1 MTIREQVNAAIK
13 AAMIAKDKEQL
24 QTLRSLSAAF
34 KQIEIDQRIEIT
46 DEVALR
52 ELVRQVKQRQ
62 ESAKQ
67 FREAE
72 REALAEKEESE
83 IKIIRQFM
91 PEEIGEAELKAHVDK
106 LLASTDLP
114 KTMQSMGA
122 LMNQLKSELEG
133 KADMSVVSTYL
144 RQQLNA

>member
-34 KQIEIDQRIEIT
+34 NQIEIDQRIEIT

-91 PEEIGEAELKAHVDK
+91 PEEISEDELKAHVDK

-122 LMNQLKSELEG
+122 LTKSNIFMWF
-133 KADMSVVSTYL
+133 A
-144 RQQLNA
+144 

>member
-91 PEEIGEAELKAHVDK
+91 PEEISEDALKAHVDK

-133 KADMSVVSTYL
+133 KADMSVVSAYL